1 MRERIR
7 LNGVPISGDEFIK
20 YFFEVWDRLEEN
32 KTVSPIPL
40 THSFDSLTHSRWNLH
55 QRKYPDTQLR
65 PAYFRYLTLM
75 AYHAFLSLKV
85 SIVFCPKAIQSY
97 RHD

>member
-7 LNGVPISGDEFIK
+7 IDGVPISEEGFAN

-32 KTVSPIPL
+32 REVSPIPL
-40 THSFDSLTHSRWNLH
+40 THPSTYSQNGLIRQT
-55 QRKYPDTQLR
+55 KYPETQLR

-75 AYHAFLSLKV
+75 AYHIFLSLKV
-85 SIVFCPKAIQSY
+85 SIVFCPKTI
-97 RHD
+97 